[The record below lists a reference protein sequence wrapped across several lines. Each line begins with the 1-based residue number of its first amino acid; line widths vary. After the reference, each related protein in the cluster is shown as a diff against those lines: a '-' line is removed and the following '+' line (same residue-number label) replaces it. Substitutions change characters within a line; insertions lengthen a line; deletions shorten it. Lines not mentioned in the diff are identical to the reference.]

1 MPEFKLTREEA
12 SSKLGISTR
21 TIDRY
26 IKSWKL
32 SYKKVANKILL
43 STKDIQ
49 VLEQDFNILHQKTDE
64 SEIISNGSLQ
74 EKETSTSAVISKTD
88 ISSLEKVIDDKIDK
102 FFLIFQEKDRM
113 LEEKNKVI
121 FMLQQRVSELENKLG
136 NMVALPDYNEEKQK
150 TSIEKVKLEDKI
162 KQLSQAIR
170 GEKTKSY
177 TFLFLFILVLVWA
190 VFWYVVTNKASIM
203 GQ

>member
-1 MPEFKLTREEA
+1 M
-12 SSKLGISTR
+12 
-21 TIDRY
+21 
-26 IKSWKL
+26 
-32 SYKKVANKILL
+32 ANKILL

-177 TFLFLFILVLVWA
+177 TFLFLFILVLV
-190 VFWYVVTNKASIM
+190 
-203 GQ
+203 